1 MILLILIGIVLGD
14 PFGSPNS
21 GISFKPI
28 GGIQHSGQMY
38 YILYDIDIEG
48 LVTAIEPIRD
58 SIEKVRKNLKTNL
71 NDLNSLKPLRS
82 KKVLEVD
89 PL

>member
-1 MILLILIGIVLGD
+1 MILLILIGIVVGD

-21 GISFKPI
+21 GISYKPV

-38 YILYDIDIEG
+38 YILYDIDIDG
-48 LVTAIEPIRD
+48 LLTSIEPIKD
-58 SIEKVRKNLKTNL
+58 SIKKVKKNLKTNL

-82 KKVLEVD
+82 KKVL
-89 PL
+89 